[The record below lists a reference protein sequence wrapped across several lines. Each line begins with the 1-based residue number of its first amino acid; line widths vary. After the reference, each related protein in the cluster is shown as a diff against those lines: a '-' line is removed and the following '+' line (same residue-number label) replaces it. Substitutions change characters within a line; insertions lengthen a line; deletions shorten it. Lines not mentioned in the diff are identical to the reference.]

1 MKLRSLAI
9 AAFSLLLM
17 ACGGHDYEGT
27 WKLEGGGMDKMLA
40 MVGQSG
46 TFIIGDDYIEHG
58 GQRTD
63 VDIFVRESG
72 DKEYLVMKDESG
84 SEDVFE
90 IVDEDTLLQNAGFV
104 KLTLKRQ

>member
-1 MKLRSLAI
+1 
-9 AAFSLLLM
+9 
-17 ACGGHDYEGT
+17 
-27 WKLEGGGMDKMLA
+27 MLA

-46 TFIIGDDYIEHG
+46 TFIIGDDYIENG

-72 DKEYLVMKDESG
+72 DKEYLVVKDESG

-90 IVDEDTLLQNAGFV
+90 IVDEDTPMQDAGFV